1 MKSQVRRRTSP
12 FFLTVIAVFFVGP
25 MLSAAED
32 DRLTLAVDGHANA
45 IIVIAD
51 DASAAARN
59 GAKILSDHLTQISGA
74 EFETVTEKE
83 LNHTVEVLLLVGQ
96 GKLASSRGASG
107 KDLKPGGILIKT
119 FPNAIVMLGADDP
132 SSTDPNG
139 TRYAVTTF
147 LEDAL
152 GVRFLWPGEM
162 GKVVPKQ
169 KTIRIEPID
178 RKFNPMLAQRKI
190 RMGGGWG
197 DRMAKGGERLLVDE
211 EDFRRLNPAAKET
224 ESEDGGWAGWQRMG
238 GSLRLASGHS
248 FGDYWERFG
257 ESHPEW
263 FAMAPN
269 GSRDQSASPHRARLC
284 VSNSELVEQ
293 VARDRIALIERTG
306 QKSVAIGPNDGG
318 TTSFCTCEKCEAL
331 DAPSDRKITLIDFS
345 PGANRRQFEHVPLT
359 DRYVHFWNGIAEK
372 VTAVHPD
379 VWLTAD
385 GYSAYRSPPVKAK
398 LHPNIAIRY
407 VGVTY
412 LDDERRAQGIAD
424 WDAWGKAASKIYFRS
439 NLLLAGRRQGTA
451 VVYAH
456 KLAEDF
462 RKLAPN
468 RMIGTDL
475 DSCCHNWA
483 TQGLNYYVMARL
495 LWNPDL
501 NVDELLDDYCRSGFG
516 AGAEPVKRYFLGLEK
531 LTDQIAAE
539 KLAVTL
545 PFTPEAVAELRVHL
559 DDAAR
564 ATAEDPESSRRVAF
578 LRVGLD
584 YTEAYSAVFHLMR
597 EWEAAGGGR
606 LQGEM
611 KERMTAALD
620 RNWMASRNI
629 FDNHPLAVNV
639 ANVAW
644 GSWGYFNRLAW
655 KGPTDEAKALFEK

>member
-1 MKSQVRRRTSP
+1 MKIPT
-12 FFLTVIAVFFVGP
+12 FLFLSIGIACHAGFGV
-25 MLSAAED
+25 AAEPV
-32 DRLTLAVDGHANA
+32 LTLAEDGEARA
-45 IIVIAD
+45 VIVIAA
-51 DASAAARN
+51 DASAAAKQ
-59 GAKILSDHLTQISGA
+59 GATILGEHLTQASGA
-74 EFETVTEKE
+74 EFDIVTEKE
-83 LNHTVEVLLLVGQ
+83 LNETDDILLLVGQ
-96 GKLASSRGASG
+96 GVLASSRNATAEG
-107 KDLKPGGILIKT
+107 LEPGGILIKT

-132 SSTDPNG
+132 LSTDPNG

-162 GKVVPKQ
+162 GKVVPEK
-169 KTIRIEPID
+169 KTIRIESID
-178 RKFNPMLAQRKI
+178 HRFNPILAQRKI
-190 RMGGGWG
+190 RMGGGWSR
-197 DRMAKGGERLLVDE
+197 RMSSGGERLLVTE
-211 EDFRRLNPAAKET
+211 KDFQRLNPVAKKT
-224 ESEDGGWAGWQRMG
+224 ESEDGGWAGWHRMG

-269 GSRDQSASPHRARLC
+269 GSRDQGASPHRARLC
-284 VSNSELVEQ
+284 VSNPELVEQ

-359 DRYVHFWNGIAEK
+359 DRYVHFWNEIAER
-372 VTAVHPD
+372 VTAAHPD

-385 GYSAYRSPPVKAK
+385 AYSTYSAPPVKAK

-424 WDAWGKAASKIYFRS
+424 WDAWGKSASKIYFRS
-439 NLLLAGRRQGTA
+439 NLLLAGRRQGTT
-451 VVYAH
+451 VLYPH
-456 KLAEDF
+456 RLAEDF

-475 DSCCHNWA
+475 DSCMNHWA

-501 NVDELLDDYCRSGFG
+501 DVDDLLDDYCGSGFG
-516 AGAEPVKRYFLGLEK
+516 AGAESVKRYFLEIEK

-539 KLAVTL
+539 KLPVTR
-545 PFTPEAVAELRVHL
+545 PFTPEAVATLRTHL
-559 DDAAR
+559 EEAAK
-564 ATAEDPESSRRVAF
+564 ATADDPESNRRVSF

-584 YTEAYSAVFHLMR
+584 YTETYSAVFHLIQA
-597 EWEAAGGGR
+597 WEEAGGGR
-606 LQGEM
+606 LEGEL
-611 KERMTAALD
+611 KERFRVALD
-620 RNWMASRNI
+620 QNWEASRDI

-639 ANVAW
+639 ASVAW

-655 KGPTDEAKALFEK
+655 KGPSESVIRRWQRPE